1 MDILPPEVH
10 SKSMK
15 KIEAFGHFAM
25 TKSTVKCIMNRL
37 PACGGTGDVMDKYKV
52 LKKFFGYTSFHP
64 GQEEMIDSL
73 SNGRD
78 VLAVMPT
85 GAGKSLC
92 YQIPAILSDGISL
105 VISPLLSLMKDQV
118 RSLNQAGVP
127 AAYINSSL
135 TEGQIRKAL
144 RLAGEGAY
152 RIIYVAP
159 ERLVSP
165 NFLSFALNA
174 DIRLIAVDE
183 AHCVSQWG
191 QDFRP
196 SYLKIADFIGQF
208 SHRPAVGAFTATATS
223 TVRSDILKLLAL
235 KDPKVLV
242 SGFDRPNL
250 FFGVETPRSR
260 DQWILQFLARHRD
273 ESGIIYCATR
283 KNTDRLCDFLNAHG
297 CPAARY
303 HAGMS
308 NEERVSSQDDFIFD
322 RKKLITATNA
332 FGMGIDKSNVRF
344 VIHYNMPQSMEN
356 YYQEAGR
363 AGRDGDPAE
372 CILLYSPQDLIIG
385 RYMIEHRE
393 RNEELSDGEF
403 EELRRRDLEKL
414 RRMEK
419 YCTCPGCLRQYILEY
434 FGEKAKAT
442 CSGCS
447 HCTLGYA
454 AIDATREAQKAA
466 AAAVELNERCGLKNM
481 AKVLCGTIREEDKKS
496 RFSFLHCWKALDGM
510 EEADVCG
517 LLEALIREDIL
528 SRTYRSGYPMIA
540 PGPLAEEILSGKR
553 SFMWRRPAD
562 KDSVRTVPVRA
573 EGEGTWSEED
583 LMALLRGLRL
593 SIAQEKGLP
602 PHIVFSDSALSD
614 MCRKLPLTERE
625 FIDVSGVGFRKAEE
639 YGGRFLQVI
648 RSFCARFAIREI
660 PEETNKGRQRK
671 TYRQDQRLQFMLTP
685 SEASAFVP
693 SAEPCTMAHFAKALS
708 DLKEPREV
716 RKLFGV
722 DVEAKLVSLDVLKKG
737 KKDTG
742 EYAVAGPR
750 AQEFHLAV
758 QEKLSAK
765 GTAYQTVLLSPEAQI
780 MILGLYTIPD
790 DIN

>member
-1 MDILPPEVH
+1 
-10 SKSMK
+10 
-15 KIEAFGHFAM
+15 M
-25 TKSTVKCIMNRL
+25 TKSAVKCIMNRL
-37 PACGGTGDVMDKYKV
+37 PTRGGTGDVMDKYTA
-52 LKKFFGYTSFHP
+52 LKKYFGYTSFHP

-118 RSLNQAGVP
+118 RSLNQAGVA

-165 NFLSFALNA
+165 NFLSFAFNA
-174 DIRLIAVDE
+174 DIRLVAVDE

-196 SYLKIADFIGQF
+196 SYLKIADFISRF
-208 SHRPAVGAFTATATS
+208 PRRPAVGAFTATATVA
-223 TVRSDILKLLAL
+223 VRRDILKLLSL
-235 KDPKVLV
+235 RDPRVLV

-250 FFGVETPRSR
+250 FFGVETSRSK
-260 DQWILQFLARHRD
+260 DQWILQFLSRHTD

-283 KNTDRLCDFLNAHG
+283 KNTDRLYDYLNAHG
-297 CPAARY
+297 YSAARY

-308 NEERVSSQDDFIFD
+308 NEDRISNQDDFIFD

-372 CILLYSPQDLIIG
+372 CILLYSPQDMIIG
-385 RYMIEHRE
+385 RYLIEHRE
-393 RNEELSDGEF
+393 RNEELTDEEF

-419 YCTCPGCLRQYILEY
+419 YCECPGCLRQYILEY
-434 FGEKAKAT
+434 FGEKAKGE

-447 HCTLGYA
+447 HCAGGVVT
-454 AIDATREAQKAA
+454 DATWEARKAV
-466 AAAVELNERCGLKNM
+466 AAAVEMNGRCGLKNM
-481 AKVLCGTIREEDKKS
+481 AKVLCGTVREEDKKRRYS
-496 RFSFLHCWKALDGM
+496 SLRCWKALDGM
-510 EEADVCG
+510 EETEVCG
-517 LLEALIREDIL
+517 LLEAMVRDEIL
-528 SRTYRSGYPMIA
+528 ARSFPGGYPVIK
-540 PGPLAEEILSGKR
+540 PGPLAEEVLSGKR
-553 SFMWRRPAD
+553 SFMWRKPEEKSAGRG
-562 KDSVRTVPVRA
+562 SPVRVS
-573 EGEGTWSEED
+573 GEGGWNEED

-593 SIAQEKGLP
+593 SVSQEKGLP
-602 PHIVFSDSALSD
+602 PHIIFSDSALTD
-614 MCRKLPLTERE
+614 MCRKLPLTEKE
-625 FIDVSGVGFRKAEE
+625 FIDVSGVSFRKAEE
-639 YGGRFLQVI
+639 YGARFLQVI

-660 PEETNKGRQRK
+660 PDETKSRRQAK
-671 TYRQDQRLQFMLTP
+671 TYRADQRLRFMLTP

-693 SAEPCTMAHFAKALS
+693 SGEPCTMAHFAKALS
-708 DLKEPREV
+708 DLKEPRDV

-722 DVEAKLVSLDVLKKG
+722 DVEGKLVSMNALIKQKTE
-737 KKDTG
+737 TG
-742 EYAVAGPR
+742 EYIVAGPR
-750 AQEFHLAV
+750 AGEFRLSV
-758 QEKLSAK
+758 QEKRSAK
-765 GTAYQTVLLSPEAQI
+765 GTVYQIILLPPEAQTA
-780 MILGLYTIPD
+780 ILSLYTLPG
-790 DIN
+790 NQK